1 MAGFSYTGCMSKDFS
16 ATRLDVRAFAQAAG
30 HLQGQTPLSDFK
42 RLAADALSVEG
53 EQPMVHW
60 EAEGELVEQTGGA
73 GHVWLHLT
81 AEVALPMTC
90 QRCLT
95 EADIPLYVDRSF
107 RFVAD
112 EVTAEQEDDDS
123 DEDLLAMSREF
134 NLMELIEDELLMEV
148 PVVPRHEECPV
159 PVKLESS
166 DADFEQ
172 ANEQKENP
180 FAVLQSLNVGKP
192 AD

>member
-1 MAGFSYTGCMSKDFS
+1 MSKDFS
-16 ATRLDVRAFAQAAG
+16 ATRLEVRNFAQADG
-30 HLQGQTPLSDFK
+30 HFHGQAPLSDFK
-42 RLAADALSVEG
+42 RLAADALAITG
-53 EQPMVHW
+53 EQPLVHW
-60 EAEGELVEQTGGA
+60 EAEGELVEETGGA
-73 GHVWLHLT
+73 GHVWLHLS
-81 AEVALPMTC
+81 AEVDLPMTC

-95 EADIPLYVDRSF
+95 EAHIPLYVNRSF

-112 EVTAEQEDDDS
+112 EATAELEDDDS
-123 DEDLLAMSREF
+123 DEDLLALSREF
-134 NLMELIEDELLMEV
+134 DLLALIEDELLMDV

-180 FAVLQSLNVGKP
+180 FAVLQSFNVGKS

>member
-1 MAGFSYTGCMSKDFS
+1 MSKDFS
-16 ATRLDVRAFAQAAG
+16 ATRLDVRAFAQEAG
-30 HLQGQTPLSDFK
+30 HLQGQAPLSDFK
-42 RLAADALSVEG
+42 RLAADALPVEG
-53 EQPMVHW
+53 EQPLVRW
-60 EAEGELVEQTGGA
+60 EAEGELVEQTGGS

-81 AEVALPMTC
+81 AEVDLPMTC

-95 EADIPLYVDRSF
+95 PAAIPLFVDRSF

-112 EVTAEQEDDDS
+112 EAIAEQEDDDS
-123 DEDLLAMSREF
+123 DEDLLALSREF
-134 NLMELIEDELLMEV
+134 NLLELIEDELLMEV

-159 PVKLESS
+159 PVQMEVV

-180 FAVLQSLNVGKP
+180 FAVLQSLNVGKSSN
-192 AD
+192 

>member
-1 MAGFSYTGCMSKDFS
+1 
-16 ATRLDVRAFAQAAG
+16 
-30 HLQGQTPLSDFK
+30 
-42 RLAADALSVEG
+42 
-53 EQPMVHW
+53 
-60 EAEGELVEQTGGA
+60 
-73 GHVWLHLT
+73 
-81 AEVALPMTC
+81 
-90 QRCLT
+90 
-95 EADIPLYVDRSF
+95 
-107 RFVAD
+107 
-112 EVTAEQEDDDS
+112 
-123 DEDLLAMSREF
+123 MSREF

-180 FAVLQSLNVGKP
+180 FAVLQSLNVGKS